1 MGSLIQK
8 TSISKNYKLRN
19 NSRAINLPE
28 KYWKAAGWKINDEL
42 MISNITVLED
52 TLDGK
57 SEFEEISIKRRL
69 DLTED
74 DQERMDYQERM
85 MDEY

>member
-1 MGSLIQK
+1 MATLMQK
-8 TSISKNYKLRN
+8 TPPSKSYKLRN

-28 KYWKAAGWKINDEL
+28 ECWKAAGWKINDEL
-42 MISNITVLED
+42 MITNITVLED

-57 SEFEEISIKRRL
+57 SEYQEISIKRRT

-74 DQERMDYQERM
+74 DLFRIEE
-85 MDEY
+85 DE

>member
-8 TSISKNYKLRN
+8 TSLSKSYKLRN

-52 TLDGK
+52 TLD
-57 SEFEEISIKRRL
+57 
-69 DLTED
+69 
-74 DQERMDYQERM
+74 
-85 MDEY
+85 